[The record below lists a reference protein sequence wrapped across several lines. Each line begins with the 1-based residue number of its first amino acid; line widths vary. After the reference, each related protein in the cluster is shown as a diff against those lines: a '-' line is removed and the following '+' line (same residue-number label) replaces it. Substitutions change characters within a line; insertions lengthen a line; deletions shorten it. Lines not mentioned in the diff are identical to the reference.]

1 MILDIFRAKK
11 WISQEAI
18 LFVFFLALFFSW
30 ASGASAATLFLSSSG
45 DVFHIGDTFD
55 AVIKTDTEG
64 VGINAVQATLQFPK
78 DILEIT
84 KVDKTYSIFNFW
96 LEEPSISNE
105 TGRLTFTGGSSAGQ
119 SGKSLQILKVTFA
132 VKGSGR
138 AELTFTDGAISASD
152 GSGTNVLS
160 TLNSLVV
167 NSIPKT
173 GVSEQPATATS
184 SAVKITQIP
193 KPVQISR
200 APVPA
205 SRLPLKPDVTVSLY
219 PDPQNWYSGT
229 ENFIAQWKL
238 PPDISGV
245 STAIDRNINYVGAT
259 SEGLFDS
266 KVFPTILKDGIWYLH
281 IRFKNNIG
289 WGTTNNYRIA
299 IDTLPPLGF
308 TTSIREGQSTDNP
321 APTLQFKTSDA
332 LSGLKEYG
340 VKIDNNEAIKIP
352 SAGFS
357 GTFTMPLQIP
367 GTHVLY
373 IQAVDGAGNSVEN
386 KASVEIIPIQSPAIN
401 FVTKNLFSEEQQG
414 LTIKGTALPNIN
426 MLLQVRGVA
435 VGGDGEVV
443 AKTIAQTDDKG
454 NWEFTFDQPLRNGQ
468 YVVTAQAQD
477 QRGALSIIVKSDE
490 IQVNNKPIIQFGSL
504 QLGKGGA
511 ALLLLLIMTLGFGGG
526 IWFYKTRQEKISLR
540 VLLAESEVTKLFKLI
555 MEDADRLSKAYKTS
569 TIADDEYAMAQLKE
583 NIKKMEGYL
592 KKGIEKI
599 RK

>member
-1 MILDIFRAKK
+1 MILGIFRAKK
-11 WISQEAI
+11 WILQEAI
-18 LFVFFLALFFSW
+18 LFVFFWVLFFTW
-30 ASGASAATLFLSSSG
+30 TSGASAATLFLSSSG

-55 AVIKTDTEG
+55 VVIKTDTEG
-64 VGINAVQATLQFPK
+64 VGINAAQAVLQFPK
-78 DILEIT
+78 DILQIT
-84 KVDKTYSIFNFW
+84 KVDKAYSVFNFW

-105 TGRLTFTGGSSAGQ
+105 TGRLTFTGGSTAGE

-160 TLNSLVV
+160 TLNSLVI

-173 GVSEQPATATS
+173 GVSESPATATS
-184 SAVKITQIP
+184 SAVSITQIP

-200 APVPA
+200 TPVPA
-205 SRLPLKPDVTVSLY
+205 SRLPSKPDVTIPLY
-219 PDPQNWYSGT
+219 PDSQNWYSGT
-229 ENFIAQWKL
+229 TNFIAQWKL
-238 PPDISGV
+238 PPDVSGV
-245 STAIDRNINYVGAT
+245 STAIDRNINYVGET

-281 IRFKNNIG
+281 VRFKNNIG
-289 WGTTNNYRIA
+289 WGTANNYRIA
-299 IDTLPPLGF
+299 IDTLPPLAF

-321 APTLQFKTSDA
+321 TPTLQFKTSDA

-340 VKIDNNEAIKIP
+340 VKIDNNEAIRIP
-352 SAGFS
+352 SAGFL
-357 GTFTMPLQIP
+357 GTFALPLQIP
-367 GTHVLY
+367 GAHVLY
-373 IQAVDGAGNSVEN
+373 IQAVDGAGNSVED
-386 KASVEIIPIQSPAIN
+386 KTSVEIIPIQSPTIN

-414 LTIKGTALPNIN
+414 LTIKGTALPDITI
-426 MLLQVRGVA
+426 LLQVRGVA
-435 VGGDGEVV
+435 EGDGEVA

-454 NWEFTFDQPLRNGQ
+454 NWGFTFDQPLRNGQ

-477 QRGALSIIVKSDE
+477 QRGALSIIVTSDE

-511 ALLLLLIMTLGFGGG
+511 AFLLLLIMTLGFGGG

-540 VLLAESEVTKLFKLI
+540 VSLAQSEVTKLFKLI
-555 MEDADRLSKAYKTS
+555 MEDVERLSKAYQTS
-569 TIADDEYAMAQLKE
+569 TSADDEYAMAQLKG